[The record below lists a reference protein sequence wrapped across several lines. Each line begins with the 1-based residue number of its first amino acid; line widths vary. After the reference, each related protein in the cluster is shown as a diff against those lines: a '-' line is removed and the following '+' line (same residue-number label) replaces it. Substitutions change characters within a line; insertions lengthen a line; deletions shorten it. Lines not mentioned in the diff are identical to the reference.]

1 MIFGFIVKL
10 YYVLNNVITALDV
23 FLVVKMIFISMVDP
37 QIRRFFTVGA
47 IAQGMKPI
55 ENRANLA

>member
-1 MIFGFIVKL
+1 MLQRSLALETVRAIF
-10 YYVLNNVITALDV
+10 TC
-23 FLVVKMIFISMVDP
+23 MVDP

-55 ENRANLA
+55 AKQGKFSVR